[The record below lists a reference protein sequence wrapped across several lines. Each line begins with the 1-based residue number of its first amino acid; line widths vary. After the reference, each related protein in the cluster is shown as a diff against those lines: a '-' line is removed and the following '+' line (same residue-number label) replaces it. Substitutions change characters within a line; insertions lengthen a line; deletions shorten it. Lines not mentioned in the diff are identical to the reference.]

1 MRIHSGAHHWQHS
14 ENNMARNVLCAVE
27 DGLRE
32 HDYVTR
38 KRAKQARKAKRR
50 PVTARQRSNPVKNP
64 RR

>member
-1 MRIHSGAHHWQHS
+1 MS
-14 ENNMARNVLCAVE
+14 RNVLCAVI

-38 KRAKQARKAKRR
+38 KRAKQARRSKRR
-50 PVTARQRSNPVKNP
+50 PVTARQKSNPIKNP

>member
-1 MRIHSGAHHWQHS
+1 
-14 ENNMARNVLCAVE
+14 MAQNVLCAVA

-32 HDYVTR
+32 HDYAIR

-50 PVTARQRSNPVKNP
+50 PITARQRNNPVKNP